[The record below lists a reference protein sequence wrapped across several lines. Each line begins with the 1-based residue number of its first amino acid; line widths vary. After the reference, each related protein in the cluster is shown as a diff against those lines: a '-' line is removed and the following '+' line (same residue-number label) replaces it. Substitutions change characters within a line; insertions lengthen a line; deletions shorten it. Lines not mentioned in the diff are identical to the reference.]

1 MSKKI
6 EDLLTDQS
14 FRRFVLNPQQGDF
27 AAWED
32 WVNSS
37 DENRRLYQEAHQII
51 IDFYNPL
58 SQEEFES
65 QSIEFTRR
73 INVTKSEQRDIIG
86 LYEQRN
92 SKPRSAWVKYAAA
105 ILFLVLSAFAI
116 SFYINGLSDSGLE
129 KDLTNIIIKKATT
142 TGQKMTIVFP
152 DGTFVKLNSESTISY
167 PEEFSKECREV
178 TLVGEAYFDVAH
190 YDDWPFIV
198 KSEDTETMVLGTEFN
213 VTAYPEEENLIIAL
227 VSGSVHVRTQGE
239 QSVMLEPM
247 QMATVKNKEQ
257 DLMVSDFD
265 LLQVTGWKDNMIVF
279 KKATFLEIQNTLE
292 RWYGVKFFY
301 DDIPRFE
308 GGYTGDFTDESL
320 ETILNGISSNKF
332 DFEIEGKKV
341 YIN

>member
-129 KDLTNIIIKKATT
+129 KDLTNIMIKKATT

>member
-1 MSKKI
+1 MM
-6 EDLLTDQS
+6 
-14 FRRFVLNPQQGDF
+14 R
-27 AAWED
+27 
-32 WVNSS
+32 
-37 DENRRLYQEAHQII
+37 
-51 IDFYNPL
+51 
-58 SQEEFES
+58 
-65 QSIEFTRR
+65 
-73 INVTKSEQRDIIG
+73 
-86 LYEQRN
+86 
-92 SKPRSAWVKYAAA
+92 
-105 ILFLVLSAFAI
+105 
-116 SFYINGLSDSGLE
+116 
-129 KDLTNIIIKKATT
+129 KATT

-292 RWYGVKFFY
+292 RWYGVKIFY

>member
-129 KDLTNIIIKKATT
+129 KDLTNIMIKKATT

-292 RWYGVKFFY
+292 RWYGVKIFY